1 MDRFK
6 EHKHYSRNFKL
17 GLIVSE
23 LLIICAFIFSP
34 HLNESQINEIGE
46 PLILIDN
53 IPITIQKD
61 EYVTTKP
68 ETPKIIIYDDI
79 SEPVLLDDIIFKD
92 VSAVKNED
100 GYENKET
107 VINLTQIKK
116 RKTPRQL
123 LEVLPDES
131 KKQYTGSVQLRL
143 KIDQSGKVADHIILS
158 NSLECEDCLKD
169 IISTVYKSVWE
180 PGINNGIKTEFWV
193 EKSYTFN

>member
-46 PLILIDN
+46 PLILFDN

>member
-1 MDRFK
+1 MYRFK
-6 EHKHYSRNFKL
+6 KHKHYSRNFKL

-23 LLIICAFIFSP
+23 LLVISAFLFSP

-46 PLILIDN
+46 PLILIED
-53 IPITIQKD
+53 IPITVQKD

-68 ETPKIIIYDDI
+68 ETPEIIIYDNI
-79 SEPVLLDDIIFKD
+79 SEPVLLEDIIFKD
-92 VSAVKNED
+92 VAAVKNEV

-143 KIDQSGKVADHIILS
+143 KIDEFGKVADHIILS

>member
-1 MDRFK
+1 MHRFK
-6 EHKHYSRNFKL
+6 EHKHYSRNIKL

-23 LLIICAFIFSP
+23 LLVICAFLFSP
-34 HLNESQINEIGE
+34 HLNKSQINEIGE
-46 PLILIDN
+46 PLILIED

-61 EYVTTKP
+61 EYLTTKP
-68 ETPKIIIYDDI
+68 ETPEILFDDEVI
-79 SEPVLLDDIIFKD
+79 ELALLDDITFKD
-92 VSAVKNED
+92 VAAVKNED
-100 GYENKET
+100 GNEMKET
-107 VINLTQIKK
+107 INNLAQIRK

-169 IISTVYKSVWE
+169 LISTVYKSVWE
-180 PGINNGIKTEFWV
+180 QGINDGIKTEFWV

>member
-1 MDRFK
+1 MHTFK

-23 LLIICAFIFSP
+23 LLIICSFLFSP
-34 HLNESQINEIGE
+34 HLNESKINDIGE
-46 PLILIDN
+46 PLILIED
-53 IPITIQKD
+53 IPITVQKG
-61 EYVTTKP
+61 EFITTKP
-68 ETPKIIIYDDI
+68 QTPEILFDDEV
-79 SEPVLLDDIIFKD
+79 SEPALLDDIIFKD
-92 VSAVKNED
+92 VVAVKNED
-100 GYENKET
+100 KNEMKKT
-107 VINLTQIKK
+107 VNNLAQIKK

-143 KIDQSGKVADHIILS
+143 KIDRTGKVADHIILS

-169 IISTVYKSVWE
+169 IISTVYKSIWE
-180 PGINNGIKTEFWV
+180 PGIDNGIKTEFWV